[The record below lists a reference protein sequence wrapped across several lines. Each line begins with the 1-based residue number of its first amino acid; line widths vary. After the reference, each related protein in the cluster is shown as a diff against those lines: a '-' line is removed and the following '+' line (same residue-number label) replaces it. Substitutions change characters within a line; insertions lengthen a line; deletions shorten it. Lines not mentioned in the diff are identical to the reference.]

1 MTSKATTYFDLMEI
15 VGTKGPYQTYLFF
28 IMFLLWLI
36 TSLLVM
42 GTSFLFLNPKF
53 DCDSMSLDTE

>member
-1 MTSKATTYFDLMEI
+1 MASRAATYFDLMEL
-15 VGTKGPYQTYLFF
+15 VGTKGPYQNYLFI
-28 IMFLLWLI
+28 IMFMTWLI

-53 DCDSMSLDTE
+53 NCDSISLDT